1 MLNIIIEYYHYT
13 DLKSILIGGVLL
25 KEILGYFLI
34 AQAILTGIIVY
45 SLQQLGDSIKASAA
59 YVATKEGDIGWGGD
73 FSLIILILLILIIGM
88 GFFLIVKRK

>member
-1 MLNIIIEYYHYT
+1 M
-13 DLKSILIGGVLL
+13 

-59 YVATKEGDIGWGGD
+59 YIATKEGGIGWGGD
-73 FSLIILILLILIIGM
+73 FPSIILTLLILVIGM
-88 GFFLIVKRK
+88 GFFLIIKRK